1 MTRRTPY
8 VAALRIYE
16 PLSAFEPADRL
27 LWEEAFPI
35 YSTVEDEQT
44 RAMQR
49 LIAPT
54 FFASVADGAHIF
66 DYEDVR
72 YVSPWSTAT
81 RSWAAYDNFTD
92 SMPSTV
98 TKYFFTPAIEELITS
113 GADYIDNKVPHI
125 LTETWMIPPR
135 WFSIFAPEE
144 RMRGADSNGAF
155 SIARAKIANA
165 KTRCNFTHEAVVNA
179 FGEGGIEE
187 EIQDLHDWMDMFH
200 PKSLVELD
208 YGGLADYL
216 NIALAEVGGI
226 EADSSIEDIHESLA
240 GLAANDGATAG
251 VGYERLITRWRKV
264 AAFEQAS

>member
-27 LWEEAFPI
+27 VWEEAFPI

-54 FFASVADGAHIF
+54 FFASVADGAHIL

-125 LTETWMIPPR
+125 LTETWLIPPR
-135 WFSIFAPEE
+135 WFSLFAPEE
-144 RMRGADSNGAF
+144 RMRGSDSNGAF
-155 SIARAKIANA
+155 CIARAKIANA
-165 KTRCNFTHEAVVNA
+165 KARCKFTHEAVVNA
-179 FGEGGIEE
+179 FGEGGVEE
-187 EIQDLHDWMDMFH
+187 EIQDLYDWMDMFH

-216 NIALAEVGGI
+216 NMALAELGGI

-251 VGYERLITRWRKV
+251 LGYERLIARSRKV
-264 AAFEQAS
+264 SAIEQAS

>member
-1 MTRRTPY
+1 
-8 VAALRIYE
+8 
-16 PLSAFEPADRL
+16 
-27 LWEEAFPI
+27 
-35 YSTVEDEQT
+35 
-44 RAMQR
+44 
-49 LIAPT
+49 
-54 FFASVADGAHIF
+54 
-66 DYEDVR
+66 
-72 YVSPWSTAT
+72 
-81 RSWAAYDNFTD
+81 
-92 SMPSTV
+92 
-98 TKYFFTPAIEELITS
+98 
-113 GADYIDNKVPHI
+113 
-125 LTETWMIPPR
+125 MIPPR
-135 WFSIFAPEE
+135 WFSLFAPEE
-144 RMRGADSNGAF
+144 RMRGSDSNGAF

-165 KTRCNFTHEAVVNA
+165 KTRCNFTHDAVVNA

-251 VGYERLITRWRKV
+251 VGYERLTTRWRKV

>member
-54 FFASVADGAHIF
+54 FFASVADGAHIL

-72 YVSPWSTAT
+72 YVAPWSTAT
-81 RSWAAYDNFTD
+81 RSCAAYDNFTD

-135 WFSIFAPEE
+135 WFSLFEAND
-144 RMRGADSNGAF
+144 RLRGTNEDGPYTILRT
-155 SIARAKIANA
+155 SISNA
-165 KTRCNFTHEAVVNA
+165 KQRCLFAHQAVVNA
-179 FGEGGIEE
+179 FGNGPIEQ
-187 EIQDLHDWMDMFH
+187 EIADLLEWLSIFH
-200 PKSLVELD
+200 TESIVELS
-208 YGGLADYL
+208 L
-216 NIALAEVGGI
+216 
-226 EADSSIEDIHESLA
+226 IH
-240 GLAANDGATAG
+240 
-251 VGYERLITRWRKV
+251 I
-264 AAFEQAS
+264 